1 MCGSREGKVAY
12 PLSRLHAEGIARTIT
27 TNFYLIYDSDMNPQ
41 SLERLKQ
48 ILDAPEDEIDVAEA
62 ALLLAQEE
70 YPKLDVSAYLR
81 RLDEMAQAVRETLP
95 ANAAAAEI
103 IFSLNRYLFHEQG
116 FDGDA
121 ANYYDPRNCFINQV
135 LERKVGIPITL
146 SIIYMEIGQRLG
158 LPLQGISF
166 PGHFLVKLS
175 VESGEIVL
183 DPFSGGVSLGRDELE
198 QQLAQTQGDKE
209 SAKIPLEEWLVTA
222 TKKDMLVRVLHNL
235 KGIYAHGGQLEKT
248 LSVINR
254 ILLVA
259 PELAEEVRDRGLV
272 YRQLECFRAALTDL
286 QTYLQMEPESED
298 RDEIRDNV
306 IDLQKIV
313 ARLN

>member
-1 MCGSREGKVAY
+1 MKPE
-12 PLSRLHAEGIARTIT
+12 
-27 TNFYLIYDSDMNPQ
+27 
-41 SLERLKQ
+41 SLERLKR
-48 ILDAPEDEIDVAEA
+48 ILDAPESDADLAEA

-70 YPKLDVSAYLR
+70 YPQLDVSAYLS
-81 RLDEMAQAVRETLP
+81 RLDEMARAVRDTLP
-95 ANAAAAEI
+95 ANAPAAEI
-103 IFSLNRYLFHEQG
+103 ILALNRYLFQEEG

-121 ANYYDPRNCFINQV
+121 ANFYDPRNSFINQV
-135 LERKVGIPITL
+135 LERKIGIPITL
-146 SIIYMEIGQRLG
+146 SIIYIEIGQRLG
-158 LPLQGISF
+158 LPLQGVSF

-222 TKKDMLVRVLHNL
+222 TKKDILVRMLRNL
-235 KGIYAHGGQLEKT
+235 KVIYAHADQLEKT

-254 ILLVA
+254 ILLIA
-259 PELAEEVRDRGLV
+259 PELAEEVRDRGMV

-286 QTYLQMEPESED
+286 QTYLQVEPESED
-298 RDEIRDNV
+298 RDEMRDHV
-306 IDLQKIV
+306 IELQKIV

>member
-1 MCGSREGKVAY
+1 MPACVRKRFLGQYRKPSSD
-12 PLSRLHAEGIARTIT
+12 L
-27 TNFYLIYDSDMNPQ
+27 YDDDMKPE
-41 SLERLKQ
+41 SLERLKR
-48 ILDAPEDEIDVAEA
+48 ILDAPESDADLAEA

-70 YPKLDVSAYLR
+70 YPQLDVSAYLS
-81 RLDEMAQAVRETLP
+81 RLDEMARAVRDTLL
-95 ANAAAAEI
+95 ANAPAAEI
-103 IFSLNRYLFHEQG
+103 ILALNRYLFQEEG

-121 ANYYDPRNCFINQV
+121 ANFYDPRNSFINQV
-135 LERKVGIPITL
+135 LERKIGIPITL
-146 SIIYMEIGQRLG
+146 SIIYIEIGQRLG
-158 LPLQGISF
+158 LPLQGVSF

-222 TKKDMLVRVLHNL
+222 TKKDILVRMLRNL
-235 KGIYAHGGQLEKT
+235 KVIYAHADQLEKT

-254 ILLVA
+254 ILLIA
-259 PELAEEVRDRGLV
+259 PELAEEVRDRGMV

-298 RDEIRDNV
+298 RDEMRDHV
-306 IDLQKIV
+306 IELQKIV

>member
-1 MCGSREGKVAY
+1 MKPE
-12 PLSRLHAEGIARTIT
+12 
-27 TNFYLIYDSDMNPQ
+27 

-48 ILDAPEDEIDVAEA
+48 ILDAPESDADLAEA

-70 YPKLDVSAYLR
+70 YPQLDLQAYLR
-81 RLDEMAQAVRETLP
+81 RLDEMARAVRDTLP
-95 ANAAAAEI
+95 ANAPAAEI
-103 IFSLNRYLFHEQG
+103 ILALNRYLFQEEG

-121 ANYYDPRNCFINQV
+121 ANFYDPRNSFINQV
-135 LERKVGIPITL
+135 LERKIGIPITL
-146 SIIYMEIGQRLG
+146 SIIYIEIGQRLG
-158 LPLQGISF
+158 LPLQGVSF

-222 TKKDMLVRVLHNL
+222 TKKDILVRMLRNL
-235 KGIYAHGGQLEKT
+235 KVIYAHADQLEKT

-254 ILLVA
+254 ILLIA
-259 PELAEEVRDRGLV
+259 PELAEEVRDRGMV
-272 YRQLECFRAALTDL
+272 YRQLECFRAALPDL

-298 RDEIRDNV
+298 RDEMRDHV
-306 IDLQKIV
+306 IELQKIV

>member
-1 MCGSREGKVAY
+1 MKPE
-12 PLSRLHAEGIARTIT
+12 
-27 TNFYLIYDSDMNPQ
+27 
-41 SLERLKQ
+41 SLERLKR
-48 ILDAPEDEIDVAEA
+48 ILDAPESDADLAEA

-70 YPKLDVSAYLR
+70 YPQLDVSAYLS
-81 RLDEMAQAVRETLP
+81 RLDEMARAVRDTLP
-95 ANAAAAEI
+95 ANAPAAEI
-103 IFSLNRYLFHEQG
+103 ILALNRYLFQEEG

-121 ANYYDPRNCFINQV
+121 ANFYDPRNSFINQV
-135 LERKVGIPITL
+135 LERKIGIPITL
-146 SIIYMEIGQRLG
+146 SIIYIEIGQRLG
-158 LPLQGISF
+158 LPLQGVSF

-222 TKKDMLVRVLHNL
+222 TKKDILVRMLRNL
-235 KGIYAHGGQLEKT
+235 KVIYAHADQLEKT

-254 ILLVA
+254 ILLIA
-259 PELAEEVRDRGLV
+259 PELAEEVRDRGMV

-286 QTYLQMEPESED
+286 QTYLQMDPESED
-298 RDEIRDNV
+298 RDEMRDHV
-306 IDLQKIV
+306 IELQKIV

>member
-1 MCGSREGKVAY
+1 MKPE
-12 PLSRLHAEGIARTIT
+12 
-27 TNFYLIYDSDMNPQ
+27 
-41 SLERLKQ
+41 SLERLKR
-48 ILDAPEDEIDVAEA
+48 ILDAPESEADLAEA

-70 YPKLDVSAYLR
+70 YPQLDVQAYLR
-81 RLDEMAQAVRETLP
+81 RLDEMARAVRDTLP
-95 ANAAAAEI
+95 ANAPAAEI
-103 IFSLNRYLFHEQG
+103 ILALNRYLFQEEG

-121 ANYYDPRNCFINQV
+121 ANFYDPRNSFINQV
-135 LERKVGIPITL
+135 LERKIGIPITL
-146 SIIYMEIGQRLG
+146 SIIYIEIGQRLG
-158 LPLQGISF
+158 LPLQGVSF

-222 TKKDMLVRVLHNL
+222 TKKDILVRMLRNL
-235 KGIYAHGGQLEKT
+235 KVIYAHADQLEKT

-254 ILLVA
+254 ILLIA
-259 PELAEEVRDRGLV
+259 PELAEEVRDRGMV
-272 YRQLECFRAALTDL
+272 YRQLECFRAALPDL

-298 RDEIRDNV
+298 RDEMRDHV
-306 IDLQKIV
+306 IELQKIV

>member
-1 MCGSREGKVAY
+1 MKPE
-12 PLSRLHAEGIARTIT
+12 
-27 TNFYLIYDSDMNPQ
+27 

-48 ILDAPEDEIDVAEA
+48 ILDAPESDADLAEA

-70 YPKLDVSAYLR
+70 YPQLDVVAYLR
-81 RLDEMAQAVRETLP
+81 RLDEMARAVRDTLP
-95 ANAAAAEI
+95 ANAPAAEI
-103 IFSLNRYLFHEQG
+103 ILALNRYLFQEEG

-121 ANYYDPRNCFINQV
+121 ANFYDPRNSFINQV
-135 LERKVGIPITL
+135 LERKIGIPITL
-146 SIIYMEIGQRLG
+146 SIIYIEIGQRLG
-158 LPLQGISF
+158 LPLQGVSF

-222 TKKDMLVRVLHNL
+222 TKKDILVRMLRNL
-235 KGIYAHGGQLEKT
+235 KVIYAHADQLEKT

-254 ILLVA
+254 ILLIA
-259 PELAEEVRDRGLV
+259 PELAEEVRDRGMV
-272 YRQLECFRAALTDL
+272 YRQLECFRAALPDL

-298 RDEIRDNV
+298 RDEMRDHV
-306 IDLQKIV
+306 IELQKIV

>member
-1 MCGSREGKVAY
+1 MKPE
-12 PLSRLHAEGIARTIT
+12 
-27 TNFYLIYDSDMNPQ
+27 
-41 SLERLKQ
+41 SLERLKR
-48 ILDAPEDEIDVAEA
+48 ILDAPESDADLAEA

-70 YPKLDVSAYLR
+70 YPQLDVSAYLS
-81 RLDEMAQAVRETLP
+81 RLDEMARAVRDTLP
-95 ANAAAAEI
+95 ANAPAAEI
-103 IFSLNRYLFHEQG
+103 ILALNRYLFQEEG

-121 ANYYDPRNCFINQV
+121 ANFYDPRNSFINQV
-135 LERKVGIPITL
+135 LERKIGIPITL
-146 SIIYMEIGQRLG
+146 SIIYIEIGQRLG
-158 LPLQGISF
+158 LPLQGVSF

-222 TKKDMLVRVLHNL
+222 TKKDILVRMLRNL
-235 KGIYAHGGQLEKT
+235 KVIYAHADQLEKT

-254 ILLVA
+254 ILLIA
-259 PELAEEVRDRGLV
+259 PELAEEVRDRGMV

-298 RDEIRDNV
+298 RDEMRDHV
-306 IDLQKIV
+306 IELQKIV

>member
-1 MCGSREGKVAY
+1 MRGGFLGQY
-12 PLSRLHAEGIARTIT
+12 PKPFPDL
-27 TNFYLIYDSDMNPQ
+27 YDDDMKPE
-41 SLERLKQ
+41 SLERLKR
-48 ILDAPEDEIDVAEA
+48 ILDAPESDADLAEA

-70 YPKLDVSAYLR
+70 YPQLDVDAYLR
-81 RLDEMAQAVRETLP
+81 RLDEMARAVRDTLP
-95 ANAAAAEI
+95 ANAPAAEI
-103 IFSLNRYLFHEQG
+103 ILALNRYLFQEEG

-121 ANYYDPRNCFINQV
+121 ANFYDPRNSFINQV
-135 LERKVGIPITL
+135 LERKIGIPITL
-146 SIIYMEIGQRLG
+146 SIIYIEIGQRLG
-158 LPLQGISF
+158 LPLQGVSF
-166 PGHFLVKLS
+166 PGHFLVKFS

-222 TKKDMLVRVLHNL
+222 TKKDILVRMLRNL
-235 KGIYAHGGQLEKT
+235 KVIYAHADQLEKT

-254 ILLVA
+254 ILLIA
-259 PELAEEVRDRGLV
+259 PELAEEVRDRGMV

-298 RDEIRDNV
+298 RDEMRDHV
-306 IDLQKIV
+306 IELQKIV

>member
-1 MCGSREGKVAY
+1 MPACVRKRFLGQYRKPSSD
-12 PLSRLHAEGIARTIT
+12 L
-27 TNFYLIYDSDMNPQ
+27 YDDDMKPE
-41 SLERLKQ
+41 SLERLKR
-48 ILDAPEDEIDVAEA
+48 ILDAPENDADLAEA

-70 YPKLDVSAYLR
+70 YPQLDVSAYLS
-81 RLDEMAQAVRETLP
+81 RLDEMARAVRDTLP
-95 ANAAAAEI
+95 ANAPAAEI
-103 IFSLNRYLFHEQG
+103 ILALNRYLFQEEG

-121 ANYYDPRNCFINQV
+121 ANFYDPRNSFINQV
-135 LERKVGIPITL
+135 LERKIGIPITL
-146 SIIYMEIGQRLG
+146 SIIYIEIGQRLG
-158 LPLQGISF
+158 LPLQGVSF

-222 TKKDMLVRVLHNL
+222 TKKDILVRMLRNL
-235 KGIYAHGGQLEKT
+235 KVIYAHADQLEKT

-254 ILLVA
+254 ILLIA
-259 PELAEEVRDRGLV
+259 PELAEEVRDRGMV

-286 QTYLQMEPESED
+286 QTYLQMDPESED
-298 RDEIRDNV
+298 RDEMRDHV
-306 IDLQKIV
+306 IELQKIV

>member
-1 MCGSREGKVAY
+1 MKPE
-12 PLSRLHAEGIARTIT
+12 
-27 TNFYLIYDSDMNPQ
+27 
-41 SLERLKQ
+41 SLERLKR
-48 ILDAPEDEIDVAEA
+48 ILDAPENDADLAEA

-70 YPKLDVSAYLR
+70 YPQLDVSAYLS
-81 RLDEMAQAVRETLP
+81 RLDEMARAVRDTLP
-95 ANAAAAEI
+95 ANAPAAEI
-103 IFSLNRYLFHEQG
+103 ILALNRYLFQEEG

-121 ANYYDPRNCFINQV
+121 ANFYDPRNSFINQV
-135 LERKVGIPITL
+135 LERKIGIPITL
-146 SIIYMEIGQRLG
+146 SIIYIEIGQRLG
-158 LPLQGISF
+158 LPLQGVSF

-222 TKKDMLVRVLHNL
+222 TKKDILVRMLRNL
-235 KGIYAHGGQLEKT
+235 KVIYAHADQLEKT

-254 ILLVA
+254 ILLIA
-259 PELAEEVRDRGLV
+259 PELAEEVRDRGMV

-286 QTYLQMEPESED
+286 QTYLQMDPESED
-298 RDEIRDNV
+298 RDEMRDHV
-306 IDLQKIV
+306 IELQKIV

>member
-1 MCGSREGKVAY
+1 MKPE
-12 PLSRLHAEGIARTIT
+12 
-27 TNFYLIYDSDMNPQ
+27 

-48 ILDAPEDEIDVAEA
+48 ILDAPESDADLAEA

-70 YPKLDVSAYLR
+70 YPQLDVQAYLR
-81 RLDEMAQAVRETLP
+81 RLDEMARAVRDTLP
-95 ANAAAAEI
+95 ANAPAAEI
-103 IFSLNRYLFHEQG
+103 ILALNRYLFQEEG

-121 ANYYDPRNCFINQV
+121 ANFYDPRNSFINQV
-135 LERKVGIPITL
+135 LERKIGIPITL
-146 SIIYMEIGQRLG
+146 SIIYIEIGQRLG
-158 LPLQGISF
+158 LPLQGVSF

-222 TKKDMLVRVLHNL
+222 TKKDILVRMLRNL
-235 KGIYAHGGQLEKT
+235 KVIYAHADQLEKT

-254 ILLVA
+254 ILLIA
-259 PELAEEVRDRGLV
+259 PELAEEVRDRGMV
-272 YRQLECFRAALTDL
+272 YRQLECFRAALPDL

-298 RDEIRDNV
+298 RDEMRDHV
-306 IDLQKIV
+306 IELQKIV

>member
-1 MCGSREGKVAY
+1 MKPE
-12 PLSRLHAEGIARTIT
+12 
-27 TNFYLIYDSDMNPQ
+27 
-41 SLERLKQ
+41 SLERLKR
-48 ILDAPEDEIDVAEA
+48 ILDAPESDADLAEA

-70 YPKLDVSAYLR
+70 YPQLDVSAYLS
-81 RLDEMAQAVRETLP
+81 RLDEMARAVRDTLL
-95 ANAAAAEI
+95 ANAPAAEI
-103 IFSLNRYLFHEQG
+103 ILALNRYLFQEEG

-121 ANYYDPRNCFINQV
+121 ANFYDPRNSFINQV
-135 LERKVGIPITL
+135 LERKIGIPITL
-146 SIIYMEIGQRLG
+146 SIIYIEIGQRLG
-158 LPLQGISF
+158 LPLQGVSF

-222 TKKDMLVRVLHNL
+222 TKKDILVRMLRNL
-235 KGIYAHGGQLEKT
+235 KVIYAHADQLEKT

-254 ILLVA
+254 ILLIA
-259 PELAEEVRDRGLV
+259 PELAEEVRDRGMV

-298 RDEIRDNV
+298 RDEMRDHV
-306 IDLQKIV
+306 IELQKIV

>member
-1 MCGSREGKVAY
+1 MKPE
-12 PLSRLHAEGIARTIT
+12 
-27 TNFYLIYDSDMNPQ
+27 
-41 SLERLKQ
+41 SLERLKR
-48 ILDAPEDEIDVAEA
+48 ILDAPESEADLAEA

-70 YPKLDVSAYLR
+70 YPQLDVQAYLR
-81 RLDEMAQAVRETLP
+81 RLDEMARAVRDTLP
-95 ANAAAAEI
+95 ANAPAAEI
-103 IFSLNRYLFHEQG
+103 ILALNRYLFQEEG

-121 ANYYDPRNCFINQV
+121 ANFYDPRNSFINQV
-135 LERKVGIPITL
+135 LERKIGIPITL
-146 SIIYMEIGQRLG
+146 SIIYIEIGQRLG
-158 LPLQGISF
+158 LPLQGVSF

-222 TKKDMLVRVLHNL
+222 TKKDILVRMLRNL
-235 KGIYAHGGQLEKT
+235 KVIYAHADQLEKT

-254 ILLVA
+254 ILLIA
-259 PELAEEVRDRGLV
+259 PELAEEVRDRGMV

-298 RDEIRDNV
+298 RDEMRDHV
-306 IDLQKIV
+306 IELQKIV

>member
-1 MCGSREGKVAY
+1 MHWGFLGQY
-12 PLSRLHAEGIARTIT
+12 PKPFPDL
-27 TNFYLIYDSDMNPQ
+27 YDDDMKPE

-48 ILDAPEDEIDVAEA
+48 ILDGPESDADLAEA

-70 YPKLDVSAYLR
+70 YPLLDVHAYLR
-81 RLDEMAQAVRETLP
+81 RLDEMAQAVRDTLP
-95 ANAAAAEI
+95 ANAPAAEI
-103 IFSLNRYLFHEQG
+103 ILALNRYLFQDEG

-121 ANYYDPRNCFINQV
+121 ANFYDPRNSFINQV
-135 LERKVGIPITL
+135 LERKIGIPITL
-146 SIIYMEIGQRLG
+146 SIIYIEIGQRLG
-158 LPLQGISF
+158 LPLQGVSF

-198 QQLAQTQGDKE
+198 QQLAQTQGDNE

-222 TKKDMLVRVLHNL
+222 TKKDILVRMLRNL
-235 KGIYAHGGQLEKT
+235 KVIYAHADQLEKT

-254 ILLVA
+254 ILLIA
-259 PELAEEVRDRGLV
+259 PELAEEVRDRGMV
-272 YRQLECFRAALTDL
+272 YRQLECFRAALPDL
-286 QTYLQMEPESED
+286 QTYLQMAPESED
-298 RDEIRDNV
+298 RDEMRDHV
-306 IDLQKIV
+306 IELQKIV

>member
-1 MCGSREGKVAY
+1 MRGGFLGQY
-12 PLSRLHAEGIARTIT
+12 PKPFPDL
-27 TNFYLIYDSDMNPQ
+27 YDDDMKPE
-41 SLERLKQ
+41 SLERLKR
-48 ILDAPEDEIDVAEA
+48 ILDAPESDADLAEA

-70 YPKLDVSAYLR
+70 YPQLDVDAYLR
-81 RLDEMAQAVRETLP
+81 RLDEMARAVRDTLP
-95 ANAAAAEI
+95 ANAPAAEI
-103 IFSLNRYLFHEQG
+103 ILALNRYLFQEEG

-121 ANYYDPRNCFINQV
+121 ANFYDPRNSFINQV
-135 LERKVGIPITL
+135 LERKIGIPITL
-146 SIIYMEIGQRLG
+146 SIIYIEIGQRLG
-158 LPLQGISF
+158 LPLQGVSF

-183 DPFSGGVSLGRDELE
+183 DPFSGGISLGRDELE

-222 TKKDMLVRVLHNL
+222 TKKDILVRMLRNL
-235 KGIYAHGGQLEKT
+235 KVIYAHADQLEKT

-254 ILLVA
+254 ILLIA
-259 PELAEEVRDRGLV
+259 PELAEEVRDRGMV

-298 RDEIRDNV
+298 RDEMRDHV
-306 IDLQKIV
+306 IELQKIV